1 MAKQNKG
8 RKFFA
13 ASATAALVASAI
25 VPVASAAQ
33 LNDFDKVSGYA
44 KEAVQALVDSGVI
57 QGDANGNFN
66 PTSTITRAQA
76 ATIFANALELEA
88 EGSVD
93 FKDVKADAWY
103 YDAIAATVE
112 YGIFEGVSATEFAP
126 NKQLTR
132 SEAAKILVEAFELE
146 GEADLGQFA
155 DSSTV
160 KPWAKSYLEIAVANG
175 VIKGSEANGKTNLN
189 PNAAITRQD
198 FAVVFSRTLDTVD
211 ATPKVDKIEVVDA
224 KTLNVTLTD
233 GTKETVTLEKALEPN
248 KETEVTFKIKDVEY
262 TAKVTYVVTTAT
274 AVKSVSATNLKEI
287 TVEFDGKVDKTSAED
302 VDKYTVDSS
311 IELDSATLLED
322 GKTVRLAVKEVNG
335 KVLENQK
342 SYKLSVKNV
351 KAGEKTIDATNVAFT
366 PVDNTLPEVSEV
378 KSLGTKA
385 IKVTFSEP
393 IKKASTTNF
402 KLDGKSFFGTVDEG
416 SRELILKPYSS
427 TDLSVGKH
435 KLEVSGVEDFAGFK
449 ALTKEV
455 EFEVAEDKV
464 APTVKSVSATLEKVT
479 ITFSEEVDADTISKS
494 NIYWMSGSDKKAA
507 GSVKKIAGDVYEFD
521 FSANALPGYEMTL
534 FVEGVKDYSGN
545 QITETQVKVK
555 AEVDQ
560 TRPEVTEAS
569 INKVDNKKITLKFNK
584 QVKIAVGDTKYFT
597 LTDKDGKVVP
607 IKTVTDET
615 GTGVNK
621 VFTVEAYDALTEG
634 YKLKVVGVRD
644 TTKLQNT
651 MNDVTVTITG
661 KDTVAP
667 KYVSNSANSKTRT
680 IIINF
685 NEEMD
690 LATLADSK
698 NYLVTIS
705 GKQQQLPSGTEVT
718 PVQGGKAVRII
729 FPEYIGNDLVGIN
742 DSTKAANVTSF
753 KLLALK
759 DVAGNIVEQ
768 FGGNDILPN
777 TAAATLAA
785 YDENTADNA
794 KLTEKGIVKVR
805 FNQPIGKAAVS
816 DFTLT
821 GSSVSI
827 ASVETDG
834 SDLVTVKLSGEV
846 GSTGFTNTALDALTL
861 TVKADNKITTTSGNN
876 VTGATVNVK
885 DAVKPQVELAKDQT
899 RLQVT
904 NHKIELP
911 FSETLDKT
919 DVTTVSNFKYDLVV
933 TNVRTGKVVS
943 PAEYTTA
950 IKAGGKDNVIEIEFT
965 SPTSDEF
972 KVSVKKDASFIA
984 DKGGNKAAASSEY
997 LTSVGAIDTV
1007 APKAPTVSLPAN
1019 TVVTSSPNYT
1029 ITGEAEAGSTV
1040 KIYNDVNN
1048 NGVIDAGDLVV
1059 ASGTATTGGTYS
1071 IATPLSPNAENNF
1084 VVTATDAS
1092 GNVSATTDVTFTIT
1106 HDSTAPTVVPATTK
1120 MLTATTFQVKF
1131 SEPVTATAADF
1142 TNFMY
1147 DADGAGVGAPVSIA
1161 VVSIAGSGT
1170 DTITVTTAANAT
1182 FATGVGTGTVN
1193 IGAGIKDVAG
1203 NAITPVTNQVV
1214 LTD

>member
-33 LNDFDKVSGYA
+33 LNDFNKISGYA
-44 KEAVQALVDSGVI
+44 KEAVQSLVDAGVI

-66 PTSTITRAQA
+66 PLKTISRAEA
-76 ATIFANALELEA
+76 ATIFTNALELEA
-88 EGSVD
+88 EGDVN

-112 YGIFEGVSATEFAP
+112 NGIFEGVSATEFAP

-132 SEAAKILVEAFELE
+132 SEAAKILVDAFELE
-146 GEADLGQFA
+146 GEGDLSEFA
-155 DSSTV
+155 DASTV

-189 PNAAITRQD
+189 PNAPITRQD
-198 FAVVFSRTLDTVD
+198 FAVVFSRTIENVD

-224 KTLNVTLTD
+224 KTLNVTLSD

-262 TAKVTYVVTTAT
+262 KAKVTYVVTTAT

-311 IELDSATLLED
+311 VELDSATLLED
-322 GKTVRLAVKEVNG
+322 GKTVRLAVKEKNG

-342 SYKLSVKNV
+342 AYKLSVKNV
-351 KAGEKTIDATNVAFT
+351 KAGEKTIDAANVAFT
-366 PVDNTLPEVSEV
+366 PVDNSLPEVKEV

-393 IKKASTTNF
+393 IKKASTGNF
-402 KLDGKSFFGTVDEG
+402 KLDGKSFYGSVDEG

-427 TDLSVGKH
+427 SDLTVGKH

-455 EFEVAEDKV
+455 EFEVVEDKV
-464 APTVKSVSATLEKVT
+464 APTVKSVNATLEKVT
-479 ITFSEEVDADTISKS
+479 ITFSEEVDQDTVSKS

-507 GSVKKIAGDVYEFD
+507 GSFKKISGDVYEFD
-521 FSANALPGYEMTL
+521 FSENALPGYEMTL

-569 INKVDNKKITLKFNK
+569 INKTDNKKITLKFSK
-584 QVKIAVGDTKYFT
+584 QVKIAAGDTKYFT

-607 IKTVTDET
+607 LKTVTEDT
-615 GTGVNK
+615 GTGANK
-621 VFTVEAYDALTEG
+621 VFTLEAYDALTEG

-667 KYVSNSANSKTRT
+667 NYLSNSANSDTRT
-680 IIINF
+680 LIINF
-685 NEEMD
+685 DKEMD
-690 LATLADSK
+690 LASLADHK
-698 NYLVTIS
+698 NYLVTIA
-705 GKQQQLPSGTEVT
+705 GKQQQLPSGTDVT
-718 PVQGGKAVRII
+718 PVQGGKAVRIV
-729 FPEYIGNDLVGIN
+729 FPEYIDNDKVGIN
-742 DSTKAANVTSF
+742 DSTKAANITAF

-759 DVAGNIVEQ
+759 DVNGNIVAQ
-768 FGGNDILPN
+768 FGDKDLTPN
-777 TAAATLAA
+777 TAAAVLKA
-785 YDENTADNA
+785 YDKDTTEHA
-794 KLTEKGIVKVR
+794 KLTEKGVIKVR
-805 FNQPIGKAAVS
+805 FDQPIGKANVS
-816 DFTLT
+816 DFVL
-821 GSSVSI
+821 GGLGASGVSISSVE
-827 ASVETDG
+827 ADA

-846 GSTGFTNTALDALTL
+846 GSTGLTNKSLADITL
-861 TVKADNKITTTSGNN
+861 TVKADNKITTTSGNK
-876 VTGATVNVK
+876 VTGDTVKVK

-899 RLQVT
+899 RLYVDS
-904 NHKIELP
+904 NKIQLP
-911 FSETLDKT
+911 FSENLKAD
-919 DVTTVSNFKYDLVV
+919 DVANFKYDLVV

-943 PAEYTTA
+943 PSDYKTTLKGH
-950 IKAGGKDNVIEIEFT
+950 IIEIELT
-965 SPTSDEF
+965 TATNDEY

-984 DKGGNKAAASSEY
+984 DTAGNKAVSSAEY
-997 LTSVGAIDTV
+997 LTTVGGIDTN
-1007 APKAPTVSLPAN
+1007 PGNAPTVNPA
-1019 TVVTSSPNYT
+1019 TGLTITSSANYT
-1029 ITGEAEAGSTV
+1029 ITGKADASTTV
-1040 KIYNDVNN
+1040 NVYRDVNN
-1048 NGVIDAGDLVV
+1048 DGKVDAGDSKV
-1059 ASGTATTGGTYS
+1059 GTTTALADGTYS
-1071 IATPLSPNAENNF
+1071 VAATLAENTVNNLLVVSVNGKGIASAATAVYAITHDNVAPAVPTEDGTADKEGATVTADFNIIVNAETGGK
-1084 VVTATDAS
+1084 VTATIGGVNVLKDVTDVTSNGKAILPIDFSKLVATGSHAIVITVTDAA
-1092 GNVSATTDVTFTIT
+1092 GNVS
-1106 HDSTAPTVVPATTK
+1106 
-1120 MLTATTFQVKF
+1120 
-1131 SEPVTATAADF
+1131 
-1142 TNFMY
+1142 
-1147 DADGAGVGAPVSIA
+1147 
-1161 VVSIAGSGT
+1161 
-1170 DTITVTTAANAT
+1170 NAL
-1182 FATGVGTGTVN
+1182 TVN
-1193 IGAGIKDVAG
+1193 
-1203 NAITPVTNQVV
+1203 VTK
-1214 LTD
+1214 